1 MTDERGGAIESLLE
15 MAASPFRESDA
26 TGRVLPAAAWF
37 DLSPAEREWFFDLQA
52 ESRLLERAL
61 DPQGLS
67 GTGRA
72 VVARIRELGQLGWE

>member
-1 MTDERGGAIESLLE
+1 MNGERGEPMDALIEA
-15 MAASPFRESDA
+15 AASPFRESDA

-37 DLSPAEREWFFDLQA
+37 DLAPTEREWLFDLQA

-61 DPQGLS
+61 DPAGLS

-72 VVARIRELGQLGWE
+72 VVERIRTLGQLG

>member
-1 MTDERGGAIESLLE
+1 MNDERGGAIESLLE

-26 TGRVLPAAAWF
+26 TGRVLSSAAWF
-37 DLSPAEREWFFDLQA
+37 DLAPVEREWLFDLQS
-52 ESRLLERAL
+52 ESRIFERAL

-72 VVARIRELGQLGWE
+72 VVTRIRTLRQL